1 MVTKYP
7 HWVFGKVFGYRF
19 SSSLTTM
26 DRVREWIESFDGV
39 ETDDGKKEG
48 DVAGVLEAVSH

>member
-1 MVTKYP
+1 
-7 HWVFGKVFGYRF
+7 
-19 SSSLTTM
+19 M

-39 ETDDGKKEG
+39 ETDDWKNEG

>member
-26 DRVREWIESFDGV
+26 DRVREWIEFFDGV
-39 ETDDGKKEG
+39 EPTIGKTKEM
-48 DVAGVLEAVSH
+48 